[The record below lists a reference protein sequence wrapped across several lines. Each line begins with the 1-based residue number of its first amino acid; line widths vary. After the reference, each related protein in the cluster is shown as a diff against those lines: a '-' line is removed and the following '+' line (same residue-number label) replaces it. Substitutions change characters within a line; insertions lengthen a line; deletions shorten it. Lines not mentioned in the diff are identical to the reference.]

1 MKKFMTILACM
12 LLLPSVAF
20 GASDKKD
27 DKKGGKG
34 GKDTKGGS
42 PVIVINGGDW
52 LPIFHA
58 VE

>member
-1 MKKFMTILACM
+1 MTILACM
-12 LLLPSVAF
+12 LLLPSMAF

-34 GKDTKGGS
+34 GKDTKGGT
-42 PVIVINGGDW
+42 PVVVINGGDW